1 MNRRM
6 PDTAPDSPGESS
18 QPRGA
23 GAKADPNVWNKVRG
37 LFRGYRKSRNG
48 DLSPRD
54 TLDELIE
61 ERQESEIPL
70 DEDERTLVANILH
83 LRDRA
88 AEDAMVPRADIVAV
102 ESKTSLADVIALM
115 TKTGHSRLPVYRE
128 TLDDAIGMIHIK
140 DVISWE
146 GNPEGFNLS
155 KILRRVLFVAPSM
168 EILELLLEMRAQR
181 SHMALVVDEFGG
193 IDGLITIEDVV
204 EEIVG
209 EIEDEHDSAPE
220 PNLVR
225 QADGTIDADAR
236 APIEVMEE
244 EFPSALSEEEKEYI
258 DTLGGLVVALSGR
271 VPIRGELIAHP
282 SGVEFEV
289 LEADPRRIRRLRIRG
304 PDSPLAP
311 VSTDATAR
319 KAGSQG

>member
-1 MNRRM
+1 MSTRM
-6 PDTAPDSPGESS
+6 GDTTPEPTSKSS
-18 QPRGA
+18 EPHPA
-23 GAKADPNVWNKVRG
+23 GAKSDQKIWDKVRG
-37 LFRGYRKSRNG
+37 LFRVGRKGRNG
-48 DLSPRD
+48 EISPRD

-61 ERQESEIPL
+61 EREESEIPL
-70 DEDERTLVANILH
+70 GEDERMLVANILH

-88 AEDAMVPRADIVAV
+88 AEDAMVPRADIIAV
-102 ESKTSLADVIALM
+102 ESSTSRADVIALM

-146 GNPEGFNLS
+146 DKPEGFNLS

-168 EILELLLEMRAQR
+168 EILELLLEMRAKR
-181 SHMALVVDEFGG
+181 SHLALVVDEFGG

-220 PNLVR
+220 LNLVR
-225 QADGTIDADAR
+225 RADGTIEADAR
-236 APIEVMEE
+236 APIGVMEE
-244 EFPSALSEEEKEYI
+244 EYPSVLSEEEKEYI
-258 DTLGGLVVALSGR
+258 DTLGGLVASLSGR

-304 PDSPLAP
+304 PGSTLAP
-311 VSTDATAR
+311 TSTEATTR
-319 KAGSQG
+319 KAGTQA

>member
-1 MNRRM
+1 MNPRTS
-6 PDTAPDSPGESS
+6 DTAPEPSSEST
-18 QPRGA
+18 QPSGPA
-23 GAKADPNVWNKVRG
+23 AKSDPSVWDTVRAM
-37 LFRGYRKSRNG
+37 FRGSRKTRNG
-48 DLSPRD
+48 DTSPRD

-61 ERQESEIPL
+61 EREDSEIPL
-70 DEDERTLVANILH
+70 GEDERILVANILR
-83 LRDRA
+83 LRDRS

-102 ESKTSLADVIALM
+102 ESTTSRDDVIALM

-146 GNPEGFNLS
+146 GKPEGFNLS

-168 EILELLLEMRAQR
+168 EILELLLEMRAKR

-220 PNLVR
+220 PNFVR
-225 QADGTIDADAR
+225 RPDGTIEADAR
-236 APIEVMEE
+236 TPIGVIEE
-244 EFPSALSEEEKEYI
+244 EFPSALSDEEKEYI
-258 DTLGGLVVALSGR
+258 DTLGGLVVSLSGR

-289 LEADPRRIRRLRIRG
+289 LEADPRRIKRLRVRG
-304 PDSPLAP
+304 PDSALAP
-311 VSTDATAR
+311 TATEVAA
-319 KAGSQG
+319 KNTGSQ